1 MNKLEFTI
9 YNLVRKNP
17 ALKQFVR
24 NMYQGIFDLL
34 PRKKEYFASPYQ
46 YWEGFFFGFHD
57 VTPFSFDETK
67 LLANQNR
74 LDLRMPLPTEGLDV
88 GYFDLEQGLIKD
100 FHRVDASYAWNY
112 HKGCRLQCLER
123 CMPGYGYPYRDG
135 GKLDDPAPK
144 DSGLFLVDLKEN
156 TSELLISLSELAQM
170 EDESY
175 RQGYM
180 HFVTHSEFSKDC
192 RYLSFLYRKIPTD
205 GDYMRRHTKIMV
217 YDLRDRRL
225 ITLPTQESGS
235 HYVWNNRNQLI
246 ASCIIN
252 GNSCHVLYDMK
263 DVAHYQ
269 IIAGDV
275 LNSDGH
281 QSFISDTSFVAD
293 TYPDKY
299 RMAKIYKADIN
310 TQSADLLLS
319 IYSPKEFQTKD
330 FKCHIAC
337 DLHPRVSPSGKYLCF
352 DSPRTGKRGLYIMPL
367 SVPAM

>member
-1 MNKLEFTI
+1 MNKLESTI

-88 GYFDLEQGLIKD
+88 GYFDLEQGTIKD
-100 FHRVDASYAWNY
+100 FHRVDTSYAWNY
-112 HKGCRLQCLER
+112 HKGCRLQWLDKNRMIYNTAIANRLVSKIHDLVTGEYQVIDYPIDAVYQDEQRSLASSFSYERLER
-123 CMPGYGYPYRDG
+123 CMPGY
-135 GKLDDPAPK
+135 
-144 DSGLFLVDLKEN
+144 
-156 TSELLISLSELAQM
+156 
-170 EDESY
+170 
-175 RQGYM
+175 
-180 HFVTHSEFSKDC
+180 
-192 RYLSFLYRKIPTD
+192 
-205 GDYMRRHTKIMV
+205 
-217 YDLRDRRL
+217 
-225 ITLPTQESGS
+225 GS

-263 DVAHYQ
+263 DVDHYQ
-269 IIAGDV
+269 IIVGDV

>member
-1 MNKLEFTI
+1 
-9 YNLVRKNP
+9 
-17 ALKQFVR
+17 
-24 NMYQGIFDLL
+24 
-34 PRKKEYFASPYQ
+34 
-46 YWEGFFFGFHD
+46 
-57 VTPFSFDETK
+57 
-67 LLANQNR
+67 
-74 LDLRMPLPTEGLDV
+74 
-88 GYFDLEQGLIKD
+88 
-100 FHRVDASYAWNY
+100 
-112 HKGCRLQCLER
+112 
-123 CMPGYGYPYRDG
+123 
-135 GKLDDPAPK
+135 
-144 DSGLFLVDLKEN
+144 
-156 TSELLISLSELAQM
+156 
-170 EDESY
+170 
-175 RQGYM
+175 
-180 HFVTHSEFSKDC
+180 
-192 RYLSFLYRKIPTD
+192 
-205 GDYMRRHTKIMV
+205 MRRHTKIMV

-263 DVAHYQ
+263 DVDHYQ

-337 DLHPRVSPSGKYLCF
+337 DLHPRVSPSGKYHALI
-352 DSPRTGKRGLYIMPL
+352 RLVLENGVVYNAIVGTGYVGKVSYTIKIKKNICGLAKSKYICGGNYR
-367 SVPAM
+367 AMAVNQYDRSYDNMFILYNNEEGRYIIFS

>member
-1 MNKLEFTI
+1 
-9 YNLVRKNP
+9 
-17 ALKQFVR
+17 
-24 NMYQGIFDLL
+24 
-34 PRKKEYFASPYQ
+34 
-46 YWEGFFFGFHD
+46 
-57 VTPFSFDETK
+57 
-67 LLANQNR
+67 
-74 LDLRMPLPTEGLDV
+74 
-88 GYFDLEQGLIKD
+88 
-100 FHRVDASYAWNY
+100 
-112 HKGCRLQCLER
+112 
-123 CMPGYGYPYRDG
+123 
-135 GKLDDPAPK
+135 
-144 DSGLFLVDLKEN
+144 
-156 TSELLISLSELAQM
+156 
-170 EDESY
+170 
-175 RQGYM
+175 
-180 HFVTHSEFSKDC
+180 
-192 RYLSFLYRKIPTD
+192 
-205 GDYMRRHTKIMV
+205 MV

-263 DVAHYQ
+263 DVDHYQ

-367 SVPAM
+367 LVPAM